1 MKSSYET
8 RLIRNASRLM
18 TELKEMRKERAA
30 ASPDLV
36 FNPETSPAV
45 LWHQK
50 ILAEYE
56 ELKIDRRY

>member
-1 MKSSYET
+1 
-8 RLIRNASRLM
+8 M

-45 LWHQK
+45 LWYQK